1 MQLLYRGVRSVLLA
15 SLAVLFITVNSAP
28 AHAASFNITTSPLPV
43 LLATKPGVPVSTTLR
58 VQNSGT
64 ETTRFNVSL
73 KKFRANGATGKPL
86 LQNRGPNDEYFDWVS
101 FSETSFLAEPGV
113 WHQITMTIK
122 PPADA
127 AFGYY
132 YGVVFS
138 GEAPKANP
146 GGTTNQLQGAT
157 AVLVLLDVQTPG
169 EKKQLNIVSFSA
181 NKKLYEYLP
190 ADFTVKVKNS
200 GDIHLSPSGTIF
212 ISKGKKTIATL
223 DVNPAGGNILP
234 SSSRDFATSWKDGF
248 PVFEPKHDQS
258 GTVTNKNGQPEQTLH
273 WDFSK
278 ANHLRMGHYTANL
291 VLTYDNGTRD
301 VPLEASVSFWVVPW
315 KLLPFIL
322 LGIVLIGIGLWTSG
336 KNIWRRA
343 QPKKFSKND

>member
-1 MQLLYRGVRSVLLA
+1 
-15 SLAVLFITVNSAP
+15 
-28 AHAASFNITTSPLPV
+28 
-43 LLATKPGVPVSTTLR
+43 
-58 VQNSGT
+58 
-64 ETTRFNVSL
+64 
-73 KKFRANGATGKPL
+73 
-86 LQNRGPNDEYFDWVS
+86 
-101 FSETSFLAEPGV
+101 
-113 WHQITMTIK
+113 MTIK